1 MFSKEDS
8 ADSAKSP
15 SLMEKSDVKQE
26 VTDKLE
32 VIEPNNTTVWSQ
44 PIKIE
49 STMVQTKDEIP
60 TNIFK
65 SKKSHK
71 SEKDSSKSSVE
82 MRTKDNKS
90 EETKWSNTKDNHQS
104 VGMKSEKE
112 TATIVNTENNPAPP
126 FKIQL
131 NEVRTTKTQ
140 ETANSA
146 ASQNL
151 ASKKKEQT
159 VPAETTNNSQ
169 NVWKQKEPEQ
179 KVLRFAGEPGN
190 IDNQRAFLLQDGLT
204 ETIAQLDF
212 KFMKYKWKIE

>member
-8 ADSAKSP
+8 SDSAKSP
-15 SLMEKSDVKQE
+15 SLMEKSDLKQE

-32 VIEPNNTTVWSQ
+32 VIEPNNTMVWSQ

-60 TNIFK
+60 TNIFR
-65 SKKSHK
+65 SKKSHT
-71 SEKDSSKSSVE
+71 SEKDSSKSS
-82 MRTKDNKS
+82 DNKS

-104 VGMKSEKE
+104 VGMKSVKE

-126 FKIQL
+126 FKIQM
-131 NEVRTTKTQ
+131 NEVRATKTQ
-140 ETANSA
+140 ETVNSA
-146 ASQNL
+146 TSKNS
-151 ASKKKEQT
+151 ASKKIEQT

-169 NVWKQKEPEQ
+169 NVWKQKDPEQ

-190 IDNQRAFLLQDGLT
+190 IDNQRAFPFAGWPNRNNRT
-204 ETIAQLDF
+204 TRF
-212 KFMKYKWKIE
+212 